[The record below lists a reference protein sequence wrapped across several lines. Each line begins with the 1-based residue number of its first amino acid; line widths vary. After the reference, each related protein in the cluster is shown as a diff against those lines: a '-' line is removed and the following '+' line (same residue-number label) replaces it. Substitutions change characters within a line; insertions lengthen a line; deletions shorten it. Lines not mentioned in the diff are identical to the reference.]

1 MFIIIILVVVV
12 LFVIGLIASAPAPT
26 PRVKVSV
33 SVSIGSHRWTECN
46 TDVKYDSE
54 FVVLTADEA
63 EAELGKE
70 LFWELL
76 TTENVITATHQ
87 YRLAN
92 ESVNTLLYTK
102 SVR

>member
-1 MFIIIILVVVV
+1 MFIIIALVLAV
-12 LFVIGLIASAPAPT
+12 LFIVGLIASAPAPT

-33 SVSIGSHRWTECN
+33 TVSIGSHRWTESN
-46 TDVKYDSE
+46 TDVKFDSE

-63 EAELGKE
+63 EAELGEE

-76 TTENVITATHQ
+76 TTENLITASHQ

-92 ESVNTLLYTK
+92 EGNTLLYTK

>member
-1 MFIIIILVVVV
+1 MFIIILVVAV
-12 LFVIGLIASAPAPT
+12 LFVIGLIASAPAPQ
-26 PRVKVSV
+26 PRVRV
-33 SVSIGSHRWTECN
+33 SVSIGSHRWAECN
-46 TDVKYDSE
+46 TDVKYDKD

-63 EAELGKE
+63 ESELGKE

-76 TTENVITATHQ
+76 TTENVTTATHQ

-92 ESVNTLLYTK
+92 ECVNTLLYTK